1 MARRGSNSAIMES
14 GYLLRLL
21 IAFGAILAFRIVAVY
36 FSQIDLDRDEAQYW
50 TWSRDLAFGYF
61 SKPPMIAWVMR
72 GASEICGNTEA
83 CIRAASPVLHTL
95 SAFAIYLAGRALY
108 GDRVGFWSAI
118 IFDTLPA
125 VSFSSNLITTDVP
138 LIVFWSFALYFW
150 VMLVKRQTMGFAVL
164 FGVALGFGLL
174 TKQAMIYAV
183 LCVACHAVFSREARE
198 ALKGGRAIVAALVAA
213 ALFSPDVIWNAQHGF
228 PTVTHTGTNIG
239 WKYPYFHP
247 VRMLEYIVIQFGI
260 FGPILFVV
268 FLRTAWR
275 ESRGASDSGKILL
288 LSFSIPVLALLLVQS
303 LLSKAH
309 GNWSATAYPAASI
322 LVTQVMLE
330 LRRQWLF
337 RISLGLH
344 IALGVVLG
352 IAPAFARQ
360 WPLFEQVRFLKN
372 VMGWR
377 NAADAVRVNLAAD
390 HYGSM
395 LVDTRELGSQ
405 FLYYLRDLPTPLY
418 VWPTGPTPTYHY
430 ELTRPFTAASEEPIL
445 YISRTPC
452 PPNLA
457 LYFGEYTKL
466 GRERVPI
473 VKSETRA
480 LHFCRL
486 AGYKGG
492 EVPGSSQR

>member
-1 MARRGSNSAIMES
+1 
-14 GYLLRLL
+14 
-21 IAFGAILAFRIVAVY
+21 
-36 FSQIDLDRDEAQYW
+36 
-50 TWSRDLAFGYF
+50 
-61 SKPPMIAWVMR
+61 
-72 GASEICGNTEA
+72 
-83 CIRAASPVLHTL
+83 
-95 SAFAIYLAGRALY
+95 
-108 GDRVGFWSAI
+108 
-118 IFDTLPA
+118 
-125 VSFSSNLITTDVP
+125 
-138 LIVFWSFALYFW
+138 
-150 VMLVKRQTMGFAVL
+150 
-164 FGVALGFGLL
+164 
-174 TKQAMIYAV
+174 
-183 LCVACHAVFSREARE
+183 
-198 ALKGGRAIVAALVAA
+198 
-213 ALFSPDVIWNAQHGF
+213 
-228 PTVTHTGTNIG
+228 
-239 WKYPYFHP
+239 
-247 VRMLEYIVIQFGI
+247 
-260 FGPILFVV
+260 
-268 FLRTAWR
+268 
-275 ESRGASDSGKILL
+275 
-288 LSFSIPVLALLLVQS
+288 
-303 LLSKAH
+303 
-309 GNWSATAYPAASI
+309 
-322 LVTQVMLE
+322 MLE